1 MTKEVFIERFV
12 DEIEV
17 EDEKVTVDTNIKDLD
32 EWDSMA
38 AMVLIGF
45 VSDEFGVTLNSDD
58 LKDITTI
65 QSLMDRIGLEK
76 FN

>member
-1 MTKEVFIERFV
+1 MEKSVFLSRLQEELEFESEL
-12 DEIEV
+12 EIN
-17 EDEKVTVDTNIKDLD
+17 TNIKDLD

-45 VSDEFGVTLNSDD
+45 VSDEFGMTLNADD
-58 LKDITTI
+58 IQVITTVE
-65 QSLMDRIGLEK
+65 SLIEKIGQDK

>member
-1 MTKEVFIERFV
+1 MEKSAFIGRLKEELEFES
-12 DEIEV
+12 DLEIS
-17 EDEKVTVDTNIKDLD
+17 TNLKNLD

-45 VSDEFGVTLNSDD
+45 VSDEFGITLNADEIAA
-58 LKDITTI
+58 ITPI
-65 QSLMDRIGLEK
+65 GSLIEKIGQEK

>member
-1 MTKEVFIERFV
+1 MEKSVFLSRLQEELEFESEL
-12 DEIEV
+12 EI
-17 EDEKVTVDTNIKDLD
+17 KTNIKVLE

-45 VSDEFGVTLNSDD
+45 VSDEFGMTLNADD
-58 LKDITTI
+58 IAAITTI
-65 QSLMDRIGLEK
+65 ESLIEKIGQDK

>member
-1 MTKEVFIERFV
+1 MFLSRLQEELEFENVL
-12 DEIEV
+12 EIN
-17 EDEKVTVDTNIKDLD
+17 TNIKDLE

-45 VSDEFGVTLNSDD
+45 ISDEFGITLNADD
-58 LKDITTI
+58 IEDVTTI
-65 QSLMDRIGLEK
+65 ESLIEKIGQDN

>member
-1 MTKEVFIERFV
+1 MEKSVFLSRLQEELEFESELEVN
-12 DEIEV
+12 
-17 EDEKVTVDTNIKDLD
+17 TNIKDLE

-45 VSDEFGVTLNSDD
+45 VSDEFGMTLNADD
-58 LKDITTI
+58 IEAITTI
-65 QSLMDRIGLEK
+65 ESLIEKIGQDK

>member
-1 MTKEVFIERFV
+1 MEKSVFLSRLQEELEFESEL
-12 DEIEV
+12 EIN
-17 EDEKVTVDTNIKDLD
+17 TNIKDLE

-45 VSDEFGVTLNSDD
+45 VSDEFGMTLNADD
-58 LKDITTI
+58 IAAITTI
-65 QSLMDRIGLEK
+65 ESLIEKIGQGK

>member
-1 MTKEVFIERFV
+1 MEKSVFLSRLQEELEF
-12 DEIEV
+12 EAEL
-17 EDEKVTVDTNIKDLD
+17 ELNTNIKDLD

-45 VSDEFGVTLNSDD
+45 VSDEFGMTLNADD
-58 LKDITTI
+58 IEAISTI
-65 QSLMDRIGLEK
+65 ESLIEKIGQDK

>member
-1 MTKEVFIERFV
+1 MEKSVFLSRLQEELEFESEL
-12 DEIEV
+12 EIN
-17 EDEKVTVDTNIKDLD
+17 TNIKDLE

-45 VSDEFGVTLNSDD
+45 VSDEFGMTLNADD
-58 LKDITTI
+58 IQAITTI
-65 QSLMDRIGLEK
+65 ESLIEKIGQDK

>member
-1 MTKEVFIERFV
+1 MEKAVFLSRLQEELEFESEL
-12 DEIEV
+12 EIN
-17 EDEKVTVDTNIKDLD
+17 TNIKDLE

-45 VSDEFGVTLNSDD
+45 VSDEFGMTLKVDD
-58 LKDITTI
+58 IQAITTI
-65 QSLMDRIGLEK
+65 ESLIEKIGQDK

>member
-1 MTKEVFIERFV
+1 MKTTDFISRLKEELEF
-12 DEIEV
+12 DALLEIN
-17 EDEKVTVDTNIKDLD
+17 TNFKELD

-45 VSDEFGVTLNSDD
+45 VSDEFGMTLNADD
-58 LKDITTI
+58 IAAITTI
-65 QSLMDRIGLEK
+65 ESLIVKIGKDK

>member
-1 MTKEVFIERFV
+1 MEKSVFLSRLQEELEFESEL
-12 DEIEV
+12 EIN
-17 EDEKVTVDTNIKDLD
+17 TNIKDLE

-45 VSDEFGVTLNSDD
+45 VSDEFGMTLNADD
-58 LKDITTI
+58 IEAITTI
-65 QSLMDRIGLEK
+65 ESLIEKIGQDK

>member
-1 MTKEVFIERFV
+1 MEKSVFLSRLQEELEFESEL
-12 DEIEV
+12 EIN
-17 EDEKVTVDTNIKDLD
+17 TNIKDLD

-45 VSDEFGVTLNSDD
+45 VSDEFGMTLNADD
-58 LKDITTI
+58 IEAITTI
-65 QSLMDRIGLEK
+65 ESLIEKIGQDK

>member
-1 MTKEVFIERFV
+1 METSVFLSRLK
-12 DEIEV
+12 DELEFECELKIN
-17 EDEKVTVDTNIKDLD
+17 TNIKELD

-45 VSDEFGVTLNSDD
+45 VSDEFGLTLNSDD
-58 LKDITTI
+58 IAAITTI
-65 QSLMDRIGLEK
+65 ESLIKKIGQDK

>member
-1 MTKEVFIERFV
+1 MEKSVFLSRLQEELEFES
-12 DEIEV
+12 DLELN
-17 EDEKVTVDTNIKDLD
+17 TNIKDLD

-45 VSDEFGVTLNSDD
+45 VSDEFGMTLNADD
-58 LKDITTI
+58 IEAISTI
-65 QSLMDRIGLEK
+65 ESLIEKIGQDK

>member
-1 MTKEVFIERFV
+1 MEKSMFLSRLQEELEFENVL
-12 DEIEV
+12 EIN
-17 EDEKVTVDTNIKDLD
+17 TNIKDLE

-45 VSDEFGVTLNSDD
+45 ISDEFGITLNADD
-58 LKDITTI
+58 IEDVTTI
-65 QSLMDRIGLEK
+65 ESLIEKIGQDN